1 MLTVEQVSTLSVHPL
16 NTTSVQSILSTAILA
31 TRLPVLSYEHS
42 VKCLWIN
49 VFNISSCFQHWSL
62 IDVWTVSNI
71 FLQVPINFPFGFTC
85 SASNRAAGFEKYH
98 HTVTYTGEKSKEITY
113 VKSCMLH
120 LDVHLHPEYFIFPFQ
135 LKWPFMAFLQCA
147 VKGDPRLH
155 PNSWNANR
163 LRQLNLP
170 NKIKQAWS

>member
-1 MLTVEQVSTLSVHPL
+1 MLTVEQVSTLSVHLL

-98 HTVTYTGEKSKEITY
+98 HTVTYTGEKNLKR
-113 VKSCMLH
+113 LH
-120 LDVHLHPEYFIFPFQ
+120 MWSHVCFILMCICIQNNSYFLSSWNGLLWLSYNVQ
-135 LKWPFMAFLQCA
+135 LKAIRDYIPIPETQTAS
-147 VKGDPRLH
+147 V
-155 PNSWNANR
+155 S
-163 LRQLNLP
+163 
-170 NKIKQAWS
+170 

>member
-120 LDVHLHPEYFIFPFQ
+120 LDVHLSRIIHISFPVE
-135 LKWPFMAFLQCA
+135 MAFYGFLTMC
-147 VKGDPRLH
+147 
-155 PNSWNANR
+155 S
-163 LRQLNLP
+163 
-170 NKIKQAWS
+170 